1 MEREE
6 IQLLIISSSIVLFT
20 LLTTVFILFYYFQ
33 KKKSEFLLDKIESE
47 LIFQSE
53 LVKSKIEIKEQ
64 TLTNVSRD
72 LHDNIGQI
80 LSVALMEMNM
90 MLEQKDNFSRCQL
103 VETKQLI
110 SKSLNEIRILAKL
123 INGDV
128 TIDSNFIDAVSDDLE
143 RIQKFKNIECS
154 LELEGEVVSLNNEHE
169 TIIYRILQESISNI
183 LKHSQSEVIDLKI
196 KFNNQICTIEIS
208 DKGRGFS
215 VDSCKKGSG
224 LLNMKTRAKLIGAN
238 LSIASS
244 PQGSKI
250 TIQYPIPADNQ
261 CKDE

>member
-1 MEREE
+1 
-6 IQLLIISSSIVLFT
+6 
-20 LLTTVFILFYYFQ
+20 VFILFYYFQ

-90 MLEQKDNFSRCQL
+90 MLEQKENFSRSQL

-143 RIQKFKNIECS
+143 RIQKFKNIKCS
-154 LELEGEVVSLNNEHE
+154 LELEGDVVSLNNEHE

-196 KFNNQICTIEIS
+196 KFDKQICTIEIS
-208 DKGRGFS
+208 DKGIGFS

-238 LSIASS
+238 LSVASS
-244 PQGSKI
+244 SQGSKI

>member
-1 MEREE
+1 
-6 IQLLIISSSIVLFT
+6 
-20 LLTTVFILFYYFQ
+20 Q

-244 PQGSKI
+244 SQGSKI
-250 TIQYPIPADNQ
+250 TIQYPIPAENQ